1 MSDPSGSS
9 IKRRHWCAAGKPG
22 GSYRLKT
29 VPGTGAEKRVHGIF
43 VKELMKETY
52 SVFDIIGPRM
62 IGPSSSHTAGAV
74 RIAKVARHVA
84 HFDVAEATFTLYESF
99 AETGKGHGTDKAL
112 VAGILGLDPD
122 DGRIR
127 DAYEIAAE
135 QGVLVDMIYSD
146 DPSPAEQPNTVRIQT
161 VSSDGN
167 KNELIGVS
175 VGGGKILITE
185 INGLDVEVTGEYP
198 TMVIRLQDRPGVIA
212 ELSTVLAE
220 MDINI
225 AYMKVFRHEKGED
238 DFVTVETDH
247 TISDD
252 LLKVIRARCTSILNV
267 ITV

>member
-1 MSDPSGSS
+1 MPRGSL
-9 IKRRHWCAAGKPG
+9 G
-22 GSYRLKT
+22 GVYGLRLFRGQGPRNGCT
-29 VPGTGAEKRVHGIF
+29 AF
-43 VKELMKETY
+43 LLKEHMKESY

-112 VAGILGLDPD
+112 VAGILGMDPD

-135 QGVLVDMIYSD
+135 QGVLVDMIYAD
-146 DPSPAEQPNTVRIQT
+146 DPSPAEQPNTVRIDT
-161 VSSDGN
+161 VSSDGT
-167 KNELIGVS
+167 KNEVIGVS

-198 TMVIRLQDRPGVIA
+198 TMVIRLQDKPGVIA

-220 MDINI
+220 LDINI

-238 DFVTVETDH
+238 DFVTVETDLA
-247 TISDD
+247 ISDET
-252 LLKVIRARCTSILNV
+252 LRTIRKRCPSILNV